1 MRESKRLICGGL
13 AKHPQDVA
21 KLAHSSDDLAE
32 ASRRTHRCTSPS
44 SRIMAA
50 TSSWTDGFPNEQVVA
65 AISNPEIIIGT
76 FGYLLLKPILR
87 NSGLVNT
94 KKGAYK
100 TPMIT
105 YNVLMAVYSFACFFA
120 TCTALGWDRGY
131 GAPLLAWAGDSPVAL
146 YGDACP
152 SPVFSSKLFMLA
164 AKSFYYSK
172 YIEYLDT
179 AWLVLKGKPVSFL
192 QTFHHF
198 GAPWDVYLGLV
209 LRNEG
214 LWIFMFLNAFIHTI
228 MYSYYALTAAGVSY
242 PAKPLITLM
251 QARAHAP
258 TRPHAHT
265 PNARRAC
272 PTRTTTHTH
281 THTHLTR
288 SMGACGLLSP
298 PLADRAVPLGLHG
311 GVAVQGRQM
320 LPRQPRHDALVGV
333 QLCLRRWSPPA
344 LHALLLPCAP
354 AVSNL

>member
-1 MRESKRLICGGL
+1 
-13 AKHPQDVA
+13 
-21 KLAHSSDDLAE
+21 
-32 ASRRTHRCTSPS
+32 
-44 SRIMAA
+44 MAA

-281 THTHLTR
+281 THTHTPD
-288 SMGACGLLSP
+288 A
-298 PLADRAVPLGLHG
+298 LHG
-311 GVAVQGRQM
+311 CMRPPVSSSRRSCSSSRASRWCGRT
-320 LPRQPRHDALVGV
+320 RTSSAT
-333 QLCLRRWSPPA
+333 
-344 LHALLLPCAP
+344 AP
-354 AVSNL
+354 TKA